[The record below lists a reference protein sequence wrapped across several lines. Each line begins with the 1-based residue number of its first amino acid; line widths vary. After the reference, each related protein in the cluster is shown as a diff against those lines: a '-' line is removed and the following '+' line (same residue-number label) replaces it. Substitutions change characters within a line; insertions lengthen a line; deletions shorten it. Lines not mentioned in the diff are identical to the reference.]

1 MEPMEKIRS
10 QLPLSVPDWSL
21 GQETKGH
28 YRLDLRG
35 AWTVAHAQ
43 DISVEKII
51 SALGPP
57 GQVLSLRLNTDG
69 LTDWDSILVVLI
81 LGLQDASSTLGVSLD
96 LGSVPNSI
104 QSLLN
109 LATAVP
115 ERVDAVREKPQGS
128 WLTSVGDW
136 GASMAKDADYLVQ
149 FIGQCAISCW
159 GLVQGKARYRLIDL
173 ATQVQDCG
181 PSALP
186 IVTLISLLVG
196 LILAFVGS
204 VQLALFGAQLY
215 IADLVSLG
223 MTREMGALMTA
234 IIMAG
239 RSGAAF
245 AAQIGTMN
253 VNMEIP
259 ALRVMGFS
267 EVDFLVLPRLLALVF
282 VMPFLCLYADLMGIL
297 GGGVVAISF
306 FDIPLSLFLHR
317 TMESVTLTDFFIGLF
332 KCGLFGVLI
341 AIAGCMRGVQCGRS
355 ASSVGQA
362 ATSAVV
368 TSIVFI
374 VVADS
379 LVTLICNRLNI

>member
-1 MEPMEKIRS
+1 
-10 QLPLSVPDWSL
+10 
-21 GQETKGH
+21 
-28 YRLDLRG
+28 
-35 AWTVAHAQ
+35 
-43 DISVEKII
+43 
-51 SALGPP
+51 
-57 GQVLSLRLNTDG
+57 
-69 LTDWDSILVVLI
+69 
-81 LGLQDASSTLGVSLD
+81 
-96 LGSVPNSI
+96 
-104 QSLLN
+104 
-109 LATAVP
+109 
-115 ERVDAVREKPQGS
+115 
-128 WLTSVGDW
+128 
-136 GASMAKDADYLVQ
+136 
-149 FIGQCAISCW
+149 
-159 GLVQGKARYRLIDL
+159 LIDL
-173 ATQVQDCG
+173 AAQVEDCG

-204 VQLALFGAQLY
+204 VQLALFGAQIY

-282 VMPFLCLYADLMGIL
+282 VMPFLCLYSDLMGIL
-297 GGGVVAISF
+297 GGAIVAISF
-306 FDIPLSLFLHR
+306 FDIPLSMFMHR

-379 LVTLICNRLNI
+379 LVTLVCNRLGI

>member
-1 MEPMEKIRS
+1 MDKLRLETPS
-10 QLPLSVPDWSL
+10 CVPDWSL
-21 GQETKGH
+21 EPLAQGTYQ
-28 YRLDLRG
+28 LDFRG
-35 AWTVAHAQ
+35 SWTVANASAMPLGA
-43 DISVEKII
+43 ILE
-51 SALGPP
+51 ALGPQ
-57 GQVLSLRLNTDG
+57 GQIRRLRLDAGG
-69 LTDWDSILVVLI
+69 LVRWDSLLVVAI
-81 LGLQDASSTLGVSLD
+81 LDLQDVCRSRDISCDLASMPDSVKALLD
-96 LGSVPNSI
+96 L
-104 QSLLN
+104 
-109 LATAVP
+109 AKAVP
-115 ERVDAVREKPQGS
+115 ERADAIRTQTPVS
-128 WLTSVGDW
+128 WLTSVGEW
-136 GASMAKDADYLVQ
+136 GSSMTQDAHDLIR
-149 FIGQCAISCW
+149 FIGQSALSV
-159 GLVQGKARYRLIDL
+159 GAFFHGKARFRWIDL
-173 ATQVQDCG
+173 ATQVEDCG

-186 IVTLISLLVG
+186 IITLISLLVG

-267 EVDFLVLPRLLALVF
+267 EVDFLVLPRLLALIF

-297 GGGVVAISF
+297 GGAIVAISF
-306 FDIPLSLFLHR
+306 FDIPLAQFVNR
-317 TMESVTLTDFFIGLF
+317 TMESVTLTDFFIGVF

-341 AIAGCMRGVQCGRS
+341 AIAGCLRGVQCGRS

-379 LVTLICNRLNI
+379 LVTLVCNRLGV